1 MSLALAQ
8 FTLGPLTLGDVTDNV
23 RDPYD
28 TSALIFYRRDGQ
40 RNRNQF
46 PIFPRPHGF
55 VLRGALQ
62 MTDMRK
68 DHRRLFHLTMVG
80 RDKNAG
86 RAPDD
91 FRRRVTK
98 EPLRAGVPTGDKA
111 AQVEREHRVLRR
123 FDDRRQIRL
132 RHLRLVALGDVYT
145 HTHETRIAVELN

>member
-1 MSLALAQ
+1 MRIALTL
-8 FTLGPLTLGDVTDNV
+8 FTLVPLTLGDVTDNV

-40 RNRNQF
+40 RDRNQL

-55 VLRGALQ
+55 VLRGALPL
-62 MTDMRK
+62 TDMRK
-68 DHRRLFHLTMVG
+68 DLRRLFHLTMAG
-80 RDKNAG
+80 RDQNAG

-111 AQVEREHRVLRR
+111 AQVERE
-123 FDDRRQIRL
+123 
-132 RHLRLVALGDVYT
+132 
-145 HTHETRIAVELN
+145 